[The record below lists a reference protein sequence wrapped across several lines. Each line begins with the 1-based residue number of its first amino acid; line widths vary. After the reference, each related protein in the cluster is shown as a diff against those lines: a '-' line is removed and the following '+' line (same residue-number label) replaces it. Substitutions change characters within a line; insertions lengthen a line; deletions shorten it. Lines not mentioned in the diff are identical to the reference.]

1 MVIGGLAGT
10 ILGGLLGGAT
20 GCIAGSKL
28 GEVVDERV
36 LDNLR
41 CLACTYTFNTK
52 TASTP
57 D

>member
-36 LDNLR
+36 LDNFR
-41 CLACTYTFNTK
+41 CLACNCTFNTK
-52 TASTP
+52 AASTA